1 MIDTHSHIYEPEFDA
16 DREDVVQRARQ
27 AGVEYILLPN
37 INASSI
43 EPMLDLCRRH
53 QGYCFPMLGLHPEDV
68 EPATFMQVLSDMEGL
83 LQDTA
88 HPFIAVGEVGL
99 DYYWDQSNAREQEKA
114 FRMQIEWAVRYHL
127 PLVIHSRSAHRQ
139 LVAAISEYRDEQLSG
154 VFHCFGGTKEEAQE
168 LLQFPNFALGIGG
181 VLTYKKS
188 TLPEVLSV
196 VPLERIVL
204 ETDAPYLA
212 PMPYRG
218 KRNESSYVVEVLR
231 KVAYIYNVSEEHAEA
246 VTNDNV
252 KRIFR
257 RLNMR

>member
-1 MIDTHSHIYEPEFDA
+1 M
-16 DREDVVQRARQ
+16 
-27 AGVEYILLPN
+27 
-37 INASSI
+37 
-43 EPMLDLCRRH
+43 
-53 QGYCFPMLGLHPEDV
+53 
-68 EPATFMQVLSDMEGL
+68 
-83 LQDTA
+83 
-88 HPFIAVGEVGL
+88 
-99 DYYWDQSNAREQEKA
+99 
-114 FRMQIEWAVRYHL
+114 
-127 PLVIHSRSAHRQ
+127 
-139 LVAAISEYRDEQLSG
+139 
-154 VFHCFGGTKEEAQE
+154 
-168 LLQFPNFALGIGG
+168 LQFPNFALGIGG